1 MVDDR
6 EIELK
11 IALDTLSKDKQFMKD
26 IETYYFL
33 VNLGLAKPIID
44 VGYMN
49 RQLTFKLD

>member
-6 EIELK
+6 EIELT
-11 IALDTLSKDKQFMKD
+11 IALDTLSKDNQFMKD
-26 IETYYFL
+26 IETYHYL
-33 VNLGLAKPIID
+33 VEKGLAKPIID